1 MSEINLAL
9 LPPPQII
16 EELAFERLFE
26 RYRLEFTRIW
36 GELRAAN
43 PAANLP
49 DYDVSMLETDP
60 AMIIGQGET
69 YRELLARARINDA
82 ARANLLA
89 FATGNDL
96 DHLAAFYDVL
106 RLPGET
112 DARLKLRVILE
123 IQGRSPGGPKE
134 RYKAIAMGA
143 DLRVKSVEPYRV
155 GRSPRIH
162 IAVYSTQANGVASPD
177 LLEAVR
183 QALEEDAV
191 RLVNDEFVVSS
202 AVLKV
207 VNLAAEVWLLPDADQ
222 ASLARAEAALRDA
235 WGAEQ
240 ALGRD
245 LVREWWVSKL
255 IVPGIQKVSPLLPV
269 ADVIADPFEAIAIGA
284 LDLQFKGRAY

>member
-16 EELAFERLFE
+16 EELAFERLFD
-26 RYRLEFTRIW
+26 RHRREFQRIW
-36 GELRAAN
+36 ADVRAAN

-60 AMIIGQGET
+60 AMVIGQGET

-96 DHLAAFYDVL
+96 EHLAAFYDVE
-106 RLPGET
+106 RLPGEQ

-123 IQGRSPGGPKE
+123 IQGRSTGGPKE

-143 DLRVKSVEPYRV
+143 DLRVKSVEPYRI

-162 IAVYSTQANGVASPD
+162 VAVYSTETNGIASPA
-177 LLEAVR
+177 LLETVR
-183 QALEEDAV
+183 QALEDDAV
-191 RLVNDEFVVSS
+191 QLVNDEFVVST

-207 VNLAAEVWLLPDADQ
+207 VNLSAEIWLLPDADQ
-222 ASLARAEAALRDA
+222 ASTARAEAALRSA
-235 WGAEQ
+235 WEAEQ

-255 IVPGIQKVSPLLPV
+255 MVPGIHKVSPLSPL
-269 ADVIADPFEAIAIGA
+269 ADVIANPYEAIAIGA
-284 LDLQFKGRAY
+284 VDLQFKGRAF